1 MATDHT
7 RLDPIRDARSELE
20 NHYIDEL
27 LAGRLSRRQF
37 MRKGAVIG
45 MSTGLMGA
53 ILAACGGAN
62 KVGTSAASSAAPAGG
77 AATSSSAA
85 PAAKGGT
92 LKLAQQT
99 PATAINPLVVDD
111 AGGLNMLA
119 QTGEFLT
126 FDNNL
131 ELQLQ
136 PMLATKWT
144 PSKGGAVWTFAL
156 RPGVKFHD
164 GSPMT
169 ADDVVY
175 TFQQLSDP
183 KNASNALST
192 FAGVLKPA
200 GVVKVDA
207 STVAFHLEGANGN
220 FPYLV
225 SNDNYNA
232 IIVPKGT
239 DYAKWQKT
247 FIGTGPFKF
256 QSYTTNVGAN
266 FTANPDYWGGAP
278 NLASTAF
285 TFYTSQQPQIL
296 ALQGGQVD
304 VIVQF
309 VVQGAQGLLNN
320 SSYTIVKLKSSGHR
334 ELSMRTDQAP
344 FTDKRVRQAIALCL
358 DRPGMVQAL
367 LAGDGD
373 LGNDSPFAPK
383 FPSTDT
389 SVPQRAQDLAKAKQL
404 LQAAGHGSGLSTQLA
419 TEQYEEIPQLAQVI
433 AEAATKIGVKISLKV
448 ETQANY
454 YGKATFG
461 NSDWLDASMSLV
473 DYGDRGVPNVFL
485 DAPLLSG
492 GTWNAAH
499 FKNPTYDN
507 LVKQYTAAI
516 DLQSQKTLAG
526 KIETLLLDETPLII
540 PYFLDGLTASV
551 STVKGLNPTS
561 TAAIFLK
568 GASKSA

>member
-1 MATDHT
+1 MADHK
-7 RLDPIRDARSELE
+7 RLDAIRNDRSELE

-27 LAGRLSRRQF
+27 LAGRVDRRQF

-62 KVGTSAASSAAPAGG
+62 KVGTSSA
-77 AATSSSAA
+77 SSSAA
-85 PAAKGGT
+85 GGSSTSSGAPTKGGT
-92 LKLAQQT
+92 LKLAMQT
-99 PATAINPLVVDD
+99 PATAINPLIVDD

-119 QTGEFLT
+119 QTGEFLV
-126 FDNNL
+126 FDNNQKLSL
-131 ELQLQ
+131 E
-136 PMLATKWT
+136 PMLATKWA
-144 PSKGGAVWTFAL
+144 PSKGGSVWTFTL
-156 RPGVKFHD
+156 RPNVKFHD

-175 TFQQLSDP
+175 SIQELANP

-192 FAGVLKPA
+192 FANVLKPD
-200 GVVKVDA
+200 GVMKVDDT
-207 STVAFHLEGANGN
+207 TVAFHLEAPNGN

-225 SNDNYNA
+225 SSDNYNA

-247 FIGTGPFKF
+247 FVGTGPFKL
-256 QSYTTNVGAN
+256 QSYTTNTGAN
-266 FTANPDYWGGAP
+266 FTANPAYWGGAP

-285 TFYTSQQPQIL
+285 SFYTSQQPQIL

-309 VVQGAQGLLNN
+309 VVQGAQSLLNN
-320 SSYTIVKLKSSGHR
+320 SSYNVIKLKSSGHR
-334 ELSMRTDQAP
+334 ELSMRNDQSP
-344 FTDKRVRQAIALCL
+344 FTDKRVRQAIALSL
-358 DRPGMVQAL
+358 DRPGMVKAL

-389 SVPQRAQDLAKAKQL
+389 SIPQRTQDISKAKQL
-404 LQAAGHGSGLSTQLA
+404 LSAAGHPNGFSTQLA

-433 AEAATKIGVKISLKV
+433 AEAASKIGVKISLKV

-461 NSDWLDASMSLV
+461 NSDWLDATMSLV

-485 DAPLLSG
+485 DAPLLSN

-507 LVKQYTAAI
+507 LVKQYTAAV
-516 DLQSQKTLAG
+516 DLQTQKTIAG
-526 KIETLLLDETPLII
+526 KIQNLLLDETPLII
-540 PYFLDGLTASV
+540 PYFLEGLTATTSSV
-551 STVKGLNPTS
+551 HGVNATS
-561 TAAIFLK
+561 IAAVFLK
-568 GASKSA
+568 DASKSA